1 MSVSRIDGLYGRE
14 GECSPSP
21 EKRFAESYLY
31 TYKPNEKKRNSHCCI
46 VLFGLGRMRL
56 IGKKEAKE
64 ERVDSVAK
72 TAPMEA
78 ERKLERS
85 YTAKYGEHTYSISIK
100 RYPNHE
106 LPIVKDQLDQ
116 EFYDN
121 SVEIVILRDGKSFFE
136 KNFSKEA
143 FLDYL
148 SEADRAGSILLGMA
162 FDEEKSNGSKICIA
176 AQIGQPGSG
185 EGPAFTVEVST
196 SSAVCSILKDLQQD
210 TNAEETPE
218 GD

>member
-1 MSVSRIDGLYGRE
+1 MKKSVI
-14 GECSPSP
+14 
-21 EKRFAESYLY
+21 A
-31 TYKPNEKKRNSHCCI
+31 I
-46 VLFGLGRMRL
+46 VALSSLALAGCGSSE
-56 IGKKEAKE
+56 KKEAKE

-136 KNFSKEA
+136 KTSVRKR
-143 FLDYL
+143 FLITSVRRTGRAVFC
-148 SEADRAGSILLGMA
+148 SEWLLMKKSQTAVKSALQPRLGSRDR
-162 FDEEKSNGSKICIA
+162 EKVPHLRLKC
-176 AQIGQPGSG
+176 QPQA
-185 EGPAFTVEVST
+185 PFAVS
-196 SSAVCSILKDLQQD
+196 
-210 TNAEETPE
+210 
-218 GD
+218 

>member
-1 MSVSRIDGLYGRE
+1 MSVLRIDGLYGRE

-21 EKRFAESYLY
+21 KKRFAESYLY
-31 TYKPNEKKRNSHCCI
+31 TYKPNEKSVIAI
-46 VLFGLGRMRL
+46 VALSSLALAGCGSSE
-56 IGKKEAKE
+56 KKEAKE

-72 TAPMEA
+72 AVPMEA

-136 KNFSKEA
+136 KTSVRKR
-143 FLDYL
+143 FLITSVRRTGRAVFC
-148 SEADRAGSILLGMA
+148 SEWL
-162 FDEEKSNGSKICIA
+162 
-176 AQIGQPGSG
+176 
-185 EGPAFTVEVST
+185 
-196 SSAVCSILKDLQQD
+196 
-210 TNAEETPE
+210 
-218 GD
+218 

>member
-1 MSVSRIDGLYGRE
+1 MAYTAGKGNAPRLRKNGLQNPIYTHTNPMKKSVI
-14 GECSPSP
+14 
-21 EKRFAESYLY
+21 A
-31 TYKPNEKKRNSHCCI
+31 I
-46 VLFGLGRMRL
+46 VALSSLALAGCGSSE
-56 IGKKEAKE
+56 KKEAKE

-72 TAPMEA
+72 AAPMEA